1 MQKKS
6 LAFLSKF
13 VKISKIKT
21 GGNGKIIRTDQQPER
36 CVLVGMVQRGQA
48 RWEVEDHLAELEAL
62 ARTSGAEIVNTFI
75 QERPAPDPTFFIG
88 KGKIEEI
95 AEFIFTHEIDLLIF
109 DDELSPAQV
118 RNIENL
124 TKIKV
129 IDRTALILD
138 IFALHARTN
147 LAKVQV
153 ELAQLNYYLPRL
165 TRQWQHLSRQV
176 GGIGTKGPGETQ
188 LETDRRLVRQRIAH
202 LKEKLQKIAHQNEI
216 QRQQRQQMFRVA
228 LIGYTNAGKSTLM
241 NALTDADV
249 LIEDQLFATL
259 DTTVRRLS
267 LSPTTTVLLSDT
279 VGFIRKLPHHLVASF
294 HTTLAEAREA
304 DLLIHVVD
312 VNHPHFETHV
322 QTVNQILEN
331 LQLNQKKRLLVF
343 NKVDRLKNHNILDQL
358 RLLHP
363 EALFVSAVRHIGL
376 QHLRQRLLQ
385 LVEEQ
390 YEVQKIRLNYQRGAA
405 EHLIYPLAKIIE
417 KHSDEHYLYLTIKY
431 DKANKAKINQI
442 TAKYR

>member
-1 MQKKS
+1 M
-6 LAFLSKF
+6 
-13 VKISKIKT
+13 
-21 GGNGKIIRTDQQPER
+21 
-36 CVLVGMVQRGQA
+36 GMVKRGQS
-48 RWEVEDHLAELEAL
+48 RWEVEDHLSELAAL
-62 ARTSGAEIVNTFI
+62 AQTSGADIIHTFV
-75 QERPAPDPTFFIG
+75 QERLAPDPAFFIG

-95 AEFIFTHEIDLLIF
+95 ADFIEVNDIDLLVF

-118 RNIENL
+118 RNIENV

-147 LAKVQV
+147 MAKVQV

-188 LETDRRLVRQRIAH
+188 LETDRRLVRQRISH
-202 LKEKLQKIAHQNEI
+202 LKEKLEKIAHQNQV
-216 QRQQRQQMFRVA
+216 QRQQRKELFRAA

-241 NALTDADV
+241 NALTNARV

-259 DTTVRRLS
+259 DTTVRRLQ
-267 LSPTTTVLLSDT
+267 LNPTTTILVSDT

-294 HTTLAEAREA
+294 QTTLSEAIEA

-312 VNHPHFETHV
+312 VTHPHFEAHV
-322 QTVNQILEN
+322 ETVNQILNE
-331 LQLNQKKRLLVF
+331 LKIEDKKRLLVF

-363 EALFVSAVRHIGL
+363 EALFISAARHIGL
-376 QHLRQRLLQ
+376 QRLRDRLLS
-385 LVEEQ
+385 LVEDQ
-390 YEVQKIRLNYQRGAA
+390 YEVEQIRLNYQRGAA
-405 EHLIYPLAKIIE
+405 EHLIYPLAKILE
-417 KHSDEHYLYLTIKY
+417 KSSDDQYLYLTIKY
-431 DKANKAKINQI
+431 DKANKSKISQI

>member
-1 MQKKS
+1 M
-6 LAFLSKF
+6 
-13 VKISKIKT
+13 
-21 GGNGKIIRTDQQPER
+21 
-36 CVLVGMVQRGQA
+36 GMVKRGQY
-48 RWEVEDHLAELEAL
+48 RWEVEDHLSELAAL
-62 ARTSGAEIVNTFI
+62 AQTSGADIIHTFV
-75 QERPAPDPTFFIG
+75 QERLAPDPAFFIG

-95 AEFIFTHEIDLLIF
+95 ADFIEVNDIDLLVF

-118 RNIENL
+118 RNIENV

-147 LAKVQV
+147 MAKVQV

-188 LETDRRLVRQRIAH
+188 LETDRRLVRQRISH
-202 LKEKLQKIAHQNEI
+202 LKEKLEKIAHQNQV
-216 QRQQRQQMFRVA
+216 QRQQRKELFRAA

-241 NALTDADV
+241 NALTNARV

-259 DTTVRRLS
+259 DTTVRRLQ
-267 LSPTTTVLLSDT
+267 LNPTTTILVSDT

-294 HTTLAEAREA
+294 QTTLSEAIEA

-312 VNHPHFETHV
+312 VTHPHFEAHV
-322 QTVNQILEN
+322 ETVNQILNE
-331 LQLNQKKRLLVF
+331 LKIEDKKRLLVF

-363 EALFVSAVRHIGL
+363 EALFISAARHIGL
-376 QHLRQRLLQ
+376 QRLRDRLLS
-385 LVEEQ
+385 LAEDQ
-390 YEVQKIRLNYQRGAA
+390 YEVEQIRLNYQRGAA
-405 EHLIYPLAKIIE
+405 EHLIYPLAKILE
-417 KHSDEHYLYLTIKY
+417 KSSDDQYLYLTIKY
-431 DKANKAKINQI
+431 DKANKSKISQI

>member
-1 MQKKS
+1 M
-6 LAFLSKF
+6 
-13 VKISKIKT
+13 VK
-21 GGNGKIIRTDQQPER
+21 
-36 CVLVGMVQRGQA
+36 RGES
-48 RWEVEDHLAELEAL
+48 RWEVEDHLSELAAL
-62 ARTSGAEIVNTFI
+62 AQTSGADIIHTFV
-75 QERPAPDPTFFIG
+75 QERLAPDPAFFIG

-95 AEFIFTHEIDLLIF
+95 ADFIALNDIDLLIF

-118 RNIENL
+118 RNIENV

-147 LAKVQV
+147 MAKVQV

-188 LETDRRLVRQRIAH
+188 LETDRRLVRQRISH
-202 LKEKLQKIAHQNEI
+202 LKDKLEKIAHQNQV
-216 QRQQRQQMFRVA
+216 QRQQRKELFRAA

-241 NALTDADV
+241 NALTNARV
-249 LIEDQLFATL
+249 HIEDQLFATL
-259 DTTVRRLS
+259 DTTVRRLQ
-267 LSPTTTVLLSDT
+267 LNPTTTVLLSDT

-294 HTTLAEAREA
+294 QTTLSEAIEA

-312 VNHPHFETHV
+312 VTHPHFEAHLE
-322 QTVNQILEN
+322 TVNQILNE
-331 LQLNQKKRLLVF
+331 LKIEDKKRLLVF

-363 EALFVSAVRHIGL
+363 EALFISAARHIGL
-376 QHLRQRLLQ
+376 QRLRERLLS
-385 LVEEQ
+385 LAEDQ
-390 YEVQKIRLNYQRGAA
+390 YEVEQIRLNYQRGAA
-405 EHLIYPLAKIIE
+405 EHLIYPLAKILE
-417 KHSDEHYLYLTIKY
+417 KSSDDQYLYLTIKY
-431 DKANKAKINQI
+431 DKANKSKISQI

>member
-1 MQKKS
+1 M
-6 LAFLSKF
+6 
-13 VKISKIKT
+13 
-21 GGNGKIIRTDQQPER
+21 
-36 CVLVGMVQRGQA
+36 GMVKRGQS
-48 RWEVEDHLAELEAL
+48 RWEVEDHLSELAAL
-62 ARTSGAEIVNTFI
+62 AQTSGADIIHTFV
-75 QERPAPDPTFFIG
+75 QERLAPDPAFFIG

-95 AEFIFTHEIDLLIF
+95 ADFIEVNDIDLLVF

-118 RNIENL
+118 RNIENV

-147 LAKVQV
+147 MAKVQV

-188 LETDRRLVRQRIAH
+188 LETDRRLVRQRISH
-202 LKEKLQKIAHQNEI
+202 LKEKLEKIAHQNQV
-216 QRQQRQQMFRVA
+216 QRQQRKELFRAA

-241 NALTDADV
+241 NALTNARV

-259 DTTVRRLS
+259 DTTVRRLQ
-267 LSPTTTVLLSDT
+267 LNPTTTILVSDT

-294 HTTLAEAREA
+294 QTTLSEAIEA

-312 VNHPHFETHV
+312 VTHPHFEAHV
-322 QTVNQILEN
+322 ETVNQILNE
-331 LQLNQKKRLLVF
+331 LKIEDKKRLLVF

-363 EALFVSAVRHIGL
+363 EALFISAARHIGL
-376 QHLRQRLLQ
+376 QRLRDRLLS
-385 LVEEQ
+385 LAEDQ
-390 YEVQKIRLNYQRGAA
+390 YEVEQIRLNYQRGAA
-405 EHLIYPLAKIIE
+405 EHLIYPLAKILE
-417 KHSDEHYLYLTIKY
+417 KSSDDQYLYLTIKY
-431 DKANKAKINQI
+431 DKANKSKISQI